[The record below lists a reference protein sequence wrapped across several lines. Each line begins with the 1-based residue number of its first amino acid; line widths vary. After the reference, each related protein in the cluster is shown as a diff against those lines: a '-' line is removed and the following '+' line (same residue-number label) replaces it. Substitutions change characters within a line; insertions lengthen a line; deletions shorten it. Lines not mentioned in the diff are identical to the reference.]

1 MEDRFYGNF
10 DVKMRCMLTFKQLKW
25 VKPEIFSHFSL
36 SSPLANCRT
45 LIYLYSPFYNM
56 KLILLTILVSVA
68 FLNAG
73 ASNYENNKIQDSI
86 TVKKLLSDIAK
97 DNIFQTDV
105 SSTQKTLQTRRG
117 QLLSKQSPFDLL
129 KICMENSN
137 AVVRLYAF
145 KALADK
151 MDNLPPEL
159 VTKFRNDTTL
169 VTFQTI
175 HGNKQIPVS
184 EVANGFLK

>member
-1 MEDRFYGNF
+1 
-10 DVKMRCMLTFKQLKW
+10 
-25 VKPEIFSHFSL
+25 
-36 SSPLANCRT
+36 
-45 LIYLYSPFYNM
+45 M
-56 KLILLTILVSVA
+56 KTILFTLFVL
-68 FLNAG
+68 F
-73 ASNYENNKIQDSI
+73 ASYESMANDHAYFQTQDSI

-97 DNIFQTDV
+97 DNVFQPDAAMNER
-105 SSTQKTLQTRRG
+105 TLQIKRG
-117 QLLSKQSPFDLL
+117 QLLTRQSPFDLL

-151 MDNLPPEL
+151 MDNLPSE
-159 VTKFRNDTTL
+159 VVSKFRKDTTL

>member
-1 MEDRFYGNF
+1 
-10 DVKMRCMLTFKQLKW
+10 
-25 VKPEIFSHFSL
+25 
-36 SSPLANCRT
+36 
-45 LIYLYSPFYNM
+45 M
-56 KLILLTILVSVA
+56 KLILLTIFVSVA
-68 FLNAG
+68 AFNASAYHHG
-73 ASNYENNKIQDSI
+73 NNKTQDSI
-86 TVKKLLSDIAK
+86 TVKKLLSDMAK
-97 DNIFQTDV
+97 DNIFQSDV
-105 SSTQKTLQTRRG
+105 SSTYKTLQTKRG
-117 QLLSKQSPFDLL
+117 MLLGKQSPFDLL
-129 KICMENSN
+129 KISMENSN

-184 EVANGFLK
+184 EIANGFLK